1 MPSVK
6 RRAVKS
12 ALGHKA
18 TSAYNRGMSASP
30 SRTDIGDVGCDVGLG
45 PKHDLPTLFNR
56 IASLRDEQNQT
67 RVIHAKKLPRNWPAT
82 S

>member
-1 MPSVK
+1 MAFSH
-6 RRAVKS
+6 S
-12 ALGHKA
+12 QGQKA

-30 SRTDIGDVGCDVGLG
+30 SRTDIGDVGCDVGFG

-67 RVIHAKKLPRNWPAT
+67 LVIHAKKLPRNWPAT